1 MKPALRHLIDMHDGE
16 TAWAAPWS
24 LAIDHD
30 DNCWLDP
37 NTIIGATQTNTS
49 NMQILRDAGEY
60 HVWPPADYRW
70 YRGRRPQPT
79 TMIPVAGVHEDGD
92 Q

>member
-1 MKPALRHLIDMHDGE
+1 MKSEVRYISDMQDGD
-16 TAWAAPWS
+16 TAWASPWTLS
-24 LAIDHD
+24 IDHD

-37 NTIIGATQTNTS
+37 TAIVSDQRTNTS

-70 YRGRRPQPT
+70 FRGRRPQLI